1 LRVRQAKKMPKFA
14 IIVPAR
20 NEEKF
25 LPGCMASIA
34 AASEP
39 FPGEVEVIVTINRCT
54 DRTEEIARAAG
65 AKIVHEDA
73 RNIARIRNAAVQAAS
88 GEILVTI
95 DADSRMSR
103 GMLVTVERLLR
114 TGKYIGGG
122 VMIYPERWSLGIL
135 ATGFLLLP
143 IAIRHRVSGGLFWC
157 LREDFWAA
165 GGFDERWM
173 SVEDLEFANRLKAY
187 GKRKGKGKR
196 FKTIFKEHIV
206 TSCRKFDQ
214 FGDWYLV
221 LNPGFVRRIFSG
233 RSQKDADLFYYDVKR

>member
-1 LRVRQAKKMPKFA
+1 MPKFS
-14 IIVPAR
+14 IIIPAR

-25 LPGCMASIA
+25 LPGCLDSIV

-39 FPGEVEVIVTINRCT
+39 FRDDVEIVVAINRCT

-73 RNIARIRNAAVQAAS
+73 RNIARIRNAAIQAAS

-103 GMLVTVERLLR
+103 GMLVAVERLLR
-114 TGKYIGGG
+114 AGKYIGGG
-122 VMIYPERWSLGIL
+122 VMIWPERWSVGIA
-135 ATGFLLLP
+135 ATAIVLLP
-143 IAIRHRVSGGLFWC
+143 IAVKHRVSGGLFWC
-157 LREDFWAA
+157 FREDFWAI
-165 GGFDERWM
+165 GGFDERCV
-173 SVEDLEFANRLKAY
+173 SVEDLDFANRLKAY
-187 GKRKGKGKR
+187 GKQQGKR
-196 FKTIFKEHIV
+196 FKTIWKEHIV

-221 LNPGFVRRIFSG
+221 FNPGFVRRIFSG
-233 RSQKDADLFYYDVKR
+233 RSQKDADHFYYDVQR

>member
-1 LRVRQAKKMPKFA
+1 MPRFS
-14 IIVPAR
+14 IIIPAR

-25 LPGCMASIA
+25 LPGCLASIA

-39 FPGEVEVIVTINRCT
+39 FPGEVEIIVAINRCS

-65 AKIVHEDA
+65 ARIVHEDA
-73 RNIARIRNAAVQAAS
+73 RNIARIRNAAVKGAT

-103 GMLVTVERLLR
+103 GMLVTIEQLLSS
-114 TGKYIGGG
+114 GKYIGGG

-135 ATGFLLLP
+135 ATGLIVLLP
-143 IAIRHRVSGGLFWC
+143 LALRHRVSGGLFWC
-157 LREDFWAA
+157 SREDFWGA

-173 SVEDLEFANRLKAY
+173 SVEDLDFAHRLKAY
-187 GKRKGKGKR
+187 GKQKGKR
-196 FKTIFKEHIV
+196 FKTIFKDHIV

-233 RSQKDADLFYYDVKR
+233 RSQKDADHFYYDVQR

>member
-1 LRVRQAKKMPKFA
+1 MPKISV
-14 IIVPAR
+14 IIPAR

-25 LPGCMASIA
+25 LPGCLASIA
-34 AASEP
+34 AAREA
-39 FPGEVEVIVTINRCT
+39 FPDEVEIVVAINRCT

-65 AKIVHEDA
+65 AKIVHEEA
-73 RNIARIRNAAVQAAS
+73 RNIARIRNAAVAAAT

-103 GMLVTVERLLR
+103 GMLTTVERLLR

-143 IAIRHRVSGGLFWC
+143 IALKDRVAGGLFWC
-157 LREDFWAA
+157 LREDFLAI
-165 GGFDERWM
+165 GGFDERCIT
-173 SVEDLEFANRLKAY
+173 VEDLDFAKRLKAY
-187 GKRKGKGKR
+187 GKSKGKP
-196 FKTIFKEHIV
+196 FKTIMKDHIV

-214 FGDWYLV
+214 FGDWYLI

-233 RSQKDADLFYYDVKR
+233 KSQKDADLFYYDVQR

>member
-1 LRVRQAKKMPKFA
+1 MPRFS
-14 IIVPAR
+14 IVIPAR
-20 NEEKF
+20 NEERF
-25 LPGCMASIA
+25 LPGCLDSIV

-39 FPGEVEVIVTINRCT
+39 FRDDVEIVVAINRCT
-54 DRTEEIARAAG
+54 DRTEVIARAAG

-103 GMLVTVERLLR
+103 GMLVAVERLLR
-114 TGKYIGGG
+114 AGKYIGGG
-122 VMIYPERWSLGIL
+122 VMIWPERWSVGIA
-135 ATGFLLLP
+135 ATAIVLLP
-143 IAIRHRVSGGLFWC
+143 IAVKHRVSGGLFWC
-157 LREDFWAA
+157 FREDFWAI
-165 GGFDERWM
+165 GGFDERCV
-173 SVEDLEFANRLKAY
+173 SVEDLDFANRLKAY
-187 GKRKGKGKR
+187 GKQQGKR
-196 FKTIFKEHIV
+196 FKTIWKEHIV

-233 RSQKDADLFYYDVKR
+233 RSQKDADHFYYDVQR

>member
-1 LRVRQAKKMPKFA
+1 MSKFS
-14 IIVPAR
+14 IIIPAR

-25 LPGCMASIA
+25 LQGCLASIA
-34 AASEP
+34 VASEP
-39 FPGEVEVIVTINRCT
+39 FPGEVEIVVAINRCT

-73 RNIARIRNAAVQAAS
+73 RNIARIRNAAVEAAT
-88 GEILVTI
+88 GAILVTI

-103 GMLVTVERLLR
+103 GMLETIERLLS

-122 VMIYPERWSLGIL
+122 VMIYPERWSLGIA
-135 ATGFLLLP
+135 ATAFVLLP
-143 IAIRHRVSGGLFWC
+143 FAIKHRVSGGLFWC
-157 LREDFWAA
+157 LRKDFWAV
-165 GGFDERWM
+165 GGFDERCV
-173 SVEDLEFANRLKAY
+173 SVEDLDFANRLKAY
-187 GKRKGKGKR
+187 GKQQGKP
-196 FKTIFKEHIV
+196 FKTIWKDHII

-233 RSQKDADLFYYDVKR
+233 RSQKDADHFYYDVQR

>member
-1 LRVRQAKKMPKFA
+1 MPKFS

-20 NEEKF
+20 NEERF
-25 LPGCMASIA
+25 LPGCLASIA
-34 AASEP
+34 AASAP
-39 FPGEVEVIVTINRCT
+39 YPGEVEIIASINRCT

-73 RNIARIRNAAVQAAS
+73 RNIARIRNAGAQAAT
-88 GEILVTI
+88 GEILITI

-103 GMLVTVERLLR
+103 GMLVTVDRLLA

-122 VMIYPERWSLGIL
+122 VMIWPERWSVGIL
-135 ATGFLLLP
+135 ATGFILLP
-143 IAIRHRVSGGLFWC
+143 IAAKHRVSGGLFWC
-157 LREDFWAA
+157 FGEDFWAI
-165 GGFDERWM
+165 GGFDERCV
-173 SVEDLEFANRLKAY
+173 SVEDLDFANRLKAY
-187 GKRKGKGKR
+187 GKQKGKR
-196 FKTIFKEHIV
+196 FKTIWKEHIV

-233 RSQKDADLFYYDVKR
+233 RSQKDADHFYYDVQR

>member
-1 LRVRQAKKMPKFA
+1 MPKFS
-14 IIVPAR
+14 IIIPAR

-25 LPGCMASIA
+25 LPGCLDSIA
-34 AASEP
+34 AASKP
-39 FPGEVEVIVTINRCT
+39 FPGDAEVIVAINRCT
-54 DRTEEIARAAG
+54 DRTEEIARGAG
-65 AKIVHEDA
+65 AKIVYEDA

-88 GEILVTI
+88 GEILITI

-122 VMIYPERWSLGIL
+122 VMIWPERWSVGIV
-135 ATGFLLLP
+135 ATAFVLLP
-143 IAIRHRVSGGLFWC
+143 IAMRHRVSAGLFWL
-157 LREDFWAA
+157 LREDFWAV
-165 GGFDERWM
+165 GGFDERCV
-173 SVEDLEFANRLKAY
+173 SVEDLDFADRLKIH
-187 GKRKGKGKR
+187 GKQKGKR
-196 FKTIFKEHIV
+196 YGTIWRDHII

-233 RSQKDADLFYYDVKR
+233 RSQKDADNFYYDVQR

>member
-1 LRVRQAKKMPKFA
+1 MPKFSV
-14 IIVPAR
+14 IIPAR

-25 LPGCMASIA
+25 LPGCLDSIA

-39 FPGEVEVIVTINRCT
+39 FAGEVEIVVAINRCT

-73 RNIARIRNAAVQAAS
+73 RNIARIRNAAVEAAS

-114 TGKYIGGG
+114 TDKYIGGG
-122 VMIYPERWSLGIL
+122 VMIWPERLSAGIL
-135 ATGFLLLP
+135 ATGFVVLLP
-143 IAIRHRVSGGLFWC
+143 IALRHRVSGGLFW
-157 LREDFWAA
+157 LRREDFWAV
-165 GGFDERWM
+165 GGFDERCI
-173 SVEDLEFANRLKAY
+173 SVEDLDFATRLKVY
-187 GKRKGKGKR
+187 GKKQGKG
-196 FKTIFKEHIV
+196 FKTIWRDYIV

-233 RSQKDADLFYYDVKR
+233 RSQKDADHFYYDVQR

>member
-1 LRVRQAKKMPKFA
+1 MPKFSV
-14 IIVPAR
+14 IIPAR

-25 LPGCMASIA
+25 LPGCLASIA
-34 AASEP
+34 VASEP
-39 FPGEVEVIVTINRCT
+39 FPGEVEIVVAINRCT

-65 AKIVHEDA
+65 ATIVHEEA

-103 GMLVTVERLLR
+103 GMLVTVEQLLR
-114 TGKYIGGG
+114 TGTYIGGG
-122 VMIYPERWSLGIL
+122 VMIWPERWSLGIA
-135 ATGFLLLP
+135 ATAFVLLP
-143 IAIRHRVSGGLFWC
+143 FAIKHRVSGGLFWC
-157 LREDFWAA
+157 RREDFWAI
-165 GGFDERWM
+165 GGFDERCI
-173 SVEDLEFANRLKAY
+173 SVEDLDFANRLKAY
-187 GKRKGKGKR
+187 GKAKRKP
-196 FKTIFKEHIV
+196 FKTIWKEHIV

-233 RSQKDADLFYYDVKR
+233 RSQPDADLFYYDVKW

>member
-1 LRVRQAKKMPKFA
+1 MPKFS

-25 LPGCMASIA
+25 LPSCLASIA

-39 FPGEVEVIVTINRCT
+39 FSGEVELIVAINRCT

-65 AKIVHEDA
+65 AQIVHEDA
-73 RNIARIRNAAVQAAS
+73 RNIARIRNAGAQAAA
-88 GEILVTI
+88 GEILITI

-103 GMLVTVERLLR
+103 GMLVTVDRLL
-114 TGKYIGGG
+114 TSGKYIGGG

-135 ATGFLLLP
+135 ATGLLLLP
-143 IAIRHRVSGGLFWC
+143 IALRHRIAGGLFWC
-157 LREDFWAA
+157 RREDFVAI
-165 GGFDERWM
+165 GGFDERCV
-173 SVEDLEFANRLKAY
+173 SVEDLDFAKRLKAY
-187 GKRKGKGKR
+187 GKSKGKP
-196 FKTIFKEHIV
+196 FKTIMTDHIV

-214 FGDWYLV
+214 FGDWYLI

-233 RSQKDADLFYYDVKR
+233 RSQKDADHFYYDVQR

>member
-1 LRVRQAKKMPKFA
+1 MPKFS
-14 IIVPAR
+14 IIIPAR

-25 LPGCMASIA
+25 LPRCLESIA
-34 AASEP
+34 AASET
-39 FPGEVEVIVTINRCT
+39 FRGEVEIVVAINRCT

-88 GEILVTI
+88 GEILITI

-114 TGKYIGGG
+114 AGKYIGGG
-122 VMIYPERWSLGIL
+122 VMIWPERWSVGIV
-135 ATGFLLLP
+135 ATAFVLLP
-143 IAIRHRVSGGLFWC
+143 IAMRHRVSAGLFW
-157 LREDFWAA
+157 LFREDFWAV
-165 GGFDERWM
+165 GGFDERCV
-173 SVEDLEFANRLKAY
+173 SVEDLDFADRLKIY
-187 GKRKGKGKR
+187 GKLQGKR
-196 FKTIFKEHIV
+196 YGTIWRDYII

-233 RSQKDADLFYYDVKR
+233 RSQKDADNFYYDVQR